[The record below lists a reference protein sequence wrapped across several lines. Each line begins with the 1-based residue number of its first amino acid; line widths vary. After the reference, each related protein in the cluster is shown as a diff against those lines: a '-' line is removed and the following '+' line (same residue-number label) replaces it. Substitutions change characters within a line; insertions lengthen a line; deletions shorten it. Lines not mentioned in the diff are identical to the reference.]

1 MDLSQS
7 SEASEVFQRP
17 KMSRSRRK
25 KDTKSPPSSQSDWSF
40 SSQSGQPPKIKGR
53 SIVIAGSS
61 LGIVKEHKRVT
72 TIKTVKTK
80 KAIKRVKTS
89 SASKT
94 VKTIKPSSASTPQT
108 ARNSFPPLQFSV
120 LKKRPRSSTA
130 QGWTESLDRD
140 HQTHSK
146 TKMKRA
152 KESHT
157 NINTSTRKRAATH
170 TTKSSN
176 RAATHTTKTSNR
188 AATHATT
195 TDDVSESEEEAPYS
209 QSFISE
215 RTTSKDL
222 RKQLLA
228 LEDCVPDKQKPSEKR
243 EPIRPGDIIAYY
255 HPLFKHGEKKGFR
268 VTQVL
273 GTTSTPQNGSRL
285 DLDNGDFLPE
295 DTTITRVGEYMNG
308 SVIRHM
314 GLAR

>member
-7 SEASEVFQRP
+7 SEASELFQRP

-25 KDTKSPPSSQSDWSF
+25 KDTKSPPSSQSSDWSF

-61 LGIVKEHKRVT
+61 LGILKEHKGVT
-72 TIKTVKTK
+72 TVKTVKTK
-80 KAIKRVKTS
+80 KAIKRVKT
-89 SASKT
+89 
-94 VKTIKPSSASTPQT
+94 SSASTPQT

-146 TKMKRA
+146 AKMKRA

-157 NINTSTRKRAATH
+157 NINTSTRKRAASHTTKSSKLAATH

-176 RAATHTTKTSNR
+176 RAATHT
-188 AATHATT
+188 TT